1 MKKIMMVLTLCLI
14 SVVTFGQKWDYI
26 KQVCT
31 FTDTINITRMEYTI
45 VGYGHPVTTPSHI
58 ETTIDLNRTYDEY
71 VWNYNK
77 LKNVQKKIN
86 MPTKSV
92 LMNYQIGR
100 NCFISGQ
107 VFISLGA
114 VLSAAGGICY
124 MTGYWE
130 AGGVLCGV
138 GGSFIGI
145 SIPLLCFGD
154 HIKRECNMTI
164 SK

>member
-1 MKKIMMVLTLCLI
+1 MALTLCLI
-14 SVVTFGQKWDYI
+14 SVTTFGQKWDYI
-26 KQVCT
+26 KQVVT
-31 FTDTINITRMEYTI
+31 ITDTLQLENFDYWMTTMDMEPFVRTR
-45 VGYGHPVTTPSHI
+45 V
-58 ETTIDLNRTYDEY
+58 DFNRMYDEY

-77 LKNVQKKIN
+77 LNNVQNKIN

-92 LMNYQIGR
+92 LMNYKIGR

-124 MTGYWE
+124 MNGNWE
-130 AGGVLCGV
+130 AGGMLCGV

-154 HIKRECNMTI
+154 HIKRECNMVI
-164 SK
+164 GK